1 MIPLNTNTS
10 LVSRVNSLLRNLEKT
25 CIATLAFY
33 KNSTVC
39 TSISVSTL
47 AAVKQ
52 LNNNYISINNTWVE
66 YSAISTV
73 KPCGKD
79 AKEYH
84 KAVTPILK
92 ESNKTACFLHPC
104 HRRLAECTSVK
115 DVEDASKFTQEVILV
130 KTAIAAS
137 KMKGSLRRVFS
148 NLPKRTIRPTS
159 TTPSSSEDNSRPS
172 RTICINSSHKLRNSV
187 CRFSISFKRNSMR
200 ERSQFKSSG
209 KLRFIK
215 ARTCVDAVKFVA
227 NSLLVKC
234 VMAVGA
240 IIADVSGGVGA

>member
-1 MIPLNTNTS
+1 MHAVLYVMPADATNLSTRQNGFY
-10 LVSRVNSLLRNLEKT
+10 LGAKLGAKLMNLHMY
-25 CIATLAFY
+25 L
-33 KNSTVC
+33 
-39 TSISVSTL
+39 
-47 AAVKQ
+47 
-52 LNNNYISINNTWVE
+52 
-66 YSAISTV
+66 
-73 KPCGKD
+73 
-79 AKEYH
+79 
-84 KAVTPILK
+84 
-92 ESNKTACFLHPC
+92 
-104 HRRLAECTSVK
+104 
-115 DVEDASKFTQEVILV
+115 
-130 KTAIAAS
+130 AAS

-159 TTPSSSEDNSRPS
+159 KIFDPYVSRHSISRTLCAVLNCSQAFTSQPIVCWRLRSCSAVFNIQLVTKATPSSSEDNSRPS

-227 NSLLVKC
+227 NSLLAKC